1 MGYQAL
7 LFCPDEKTARTVTHV
22 LNDLEFTVEPCT
34 EPFAAVK
41 KLMAQHFDAVVVDCD
56 NEQNATLL
64 FKSAR
69 NSTSNQSSLAVAVVE
84 GQAGVAKAFRI
95 GANLV
100 LTKPINVEQAKGTL
114 RVARGLLRKG
124 AEAKGAAKPSGSG
137 PSAAPAGSTPP
148 TPSASAATTSA
159 TKTFAPSART
169 AAPTAPP
176 AAAKSGPPTFT
187 KNTPKAAP
195 ASVQTARPQ
204 VAPPSPPVAVQT
216 VQVEDHEPDT
226 ILDADDAEILD
237 IPAAPAA
244 KPQAP
249 PAPASP
255 AAGTSKFPWQPAKP
269 MAEPMGSALQ
279 RAAEAAAKLQGGN
292 AGTTAQAPSFPT
304 ETSKTST
311 FGADTSRPPA
321 FEAEEER
328 ASSPKGLS
336 FHGTASAPAPAK
348 EKPQPVPPPVFA
360 EPVAPKTPALR
371 VNEIKIEEAPAES
384 SATACYTPDDSEP
397 TPPTFFPGAYDAD
410 EGEGGGKIKA
420 IVIVVM
426 VVLLACSAAYLSWRN
441 MSGKGSPAE
450 HSTPSST
457 TSPTSSEPKP
467 DAGQPSEKPSAGQPE
482 VSDITL
488 GGASSTSVPSKP
500 SPSSKA
506 SAKSSAGPAED
517 DTEPEVTQRLI
528 VKNDN
533 RSVPKPTQ
541 PKDEPVQEPT
551 GLALGVAPDAKAIAG
566 LNSGPAH
573 TPTAAPEVIRVS
585 QGVMEGLIL
594 KRVQPHYPAQ
604 AMQMR
609 IQGPVQLQA
618 TISKSG
624 DITNLKIV
632 SGDGILARAAQEAV
646 KQWKYKPYYLNG
658 DPVEIQTQI
667 LVNFKLPN

>member
-124 AEAKGAAKPSGSG
+124 AEAKGAAKPSGSVVSA
-137 PSAAPAGSTPP
+137 PSTAFAPS
-148 TPSASAATTSA
+148 TPSASAATPSA
-159 TKTFAPSART
+159 TKTFAPSTRPVSAS
-169 AAPTAPP
+169 APSAV
-176 AAAKSGPPTFT
+176 AKSTPPTFT
-187 KNTPKAAP
+187 KSTSKPAP
-195 ASVQTARPQ
+195 APSQTTRPQ
-204 VAPPSPPVAVQT
+204 VAPPTPPVAVQT
-216 VQVEDHEPDT
+216 IQVEDHEPDT
-226 ILDADDAEILD
+226 ILEADDGEILD
-237 IPAAPAA
+237 IPSAPAP

-249 PAPASP
+249 PASAPP
-255 AAGTSKFPWQPAKP
+255 VAGTPKFPWQPAKP

-279 RAAEAAAKLQGGN
+279 RAAEAAAKLQTGN
-292 AGTTAQAPSFPT
+292 TETTAQPPSFPP
-304 ETSKTST
+304 ETSKAST
-311 FGADTSRPPA
+311 FGTETSRPPA
-321 FEAEEER
+321 FEEEEER
-328 ASSPKGLS
+328 PISPTGLS
-336 FHGTASAPAPAK
+336 FHGTASAPGPAK
-348 EKPQPVPPPVFA
+348 EKRQPVPPPAFA
-360 EPVAPKTPALR
+360 EPVAAKAPALQ

-384 SATACYTPDDSEP
+384 SATAYYTPDENEP
-397 TPPTFFPGAYDAD
+397 PPPTFFPGAYDP
-410 EGEGGGKIKA
+410 EETEGGGKIKA

-441 MSGKGSPAE
+441 MSGKGSPVE
-450 HSTPSST
+450 HSST
-457 TSPTSSEPKP
+457 TAPSPTSSAPKP
-467 DAGQPSEKPSAGQPE
+467 DAGQPSEKPSAGEPE
-482 VSDITL
+482 VSEITL
-488 GGASSTSVPSKP
+488 GGANSAGALTKP
-500 SPSSKA
+500 SPSKANTKA
-506 SAKSSAGPAED
+506 SAAPTTD
-517 DTEPEVTQRLI
+517 DNEPEVTQRLI
-528 VKNDN
+528 VTNDTG
-533 RSVPKPTQ
+533 SVPKPSKPQ
-541 PKDEPVQEPT
+541 DEAVQEPT
-551 GLALGVAPDAKAIAG
+551 GLALGAAPDAKAIAG
-566 LNSGPAH
+566 LNNGPAH
-573 TPTAAPEVIRVS
+573 TPTPAPQVIRVS

-618 TISKSG
+618 TISKTG
-624 DITNLKIV
+624 DITNLKVV